1 MTTLPALADAHPE
14 PQEITSNAA
23 LSSHLHARS
32 AKASKSLHALH
43 LRGRTCSSQVLSAG
57 TRSCVIVESSTR
69 RVDQTSGIAQSSLRD
84 APRRNHMHGDRL
96 SCRITVGAAHSH
108 PADNGSYV
116 KLA

>member
-1 MTTLPALADAHPE
+1 MSILRDMAD
-14 PQEITSNAA
+14 N
-23 LSSHLHARS
+23 HATRTRGCTPRTAGDHVQRG

-43 LRGRTCSSQVLSAG
+43 LRGRTCSPHVLSAG

-69 RVDQTSGIAQSSLRD
+69 RVDQTSRIAQSSLRD
-84 APRRNHMHGDRL
+84 ALRQNHMHGDRL
-96 SCRITVGAAHSH
+96 SCRITVGVAHPH